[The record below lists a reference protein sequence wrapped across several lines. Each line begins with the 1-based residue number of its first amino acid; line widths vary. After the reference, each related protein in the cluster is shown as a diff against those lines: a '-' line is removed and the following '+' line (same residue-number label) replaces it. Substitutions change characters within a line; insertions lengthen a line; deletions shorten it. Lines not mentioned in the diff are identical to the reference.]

1 MMVCSALAGLLLSL
15 TPLSNALLGWRGA
28 GGLGAAQ
35 MYVNSV
41 LVSVEKLIRNF
52 LRLRTESCFMMLTNT
67 SSSAVAPFFT
77 SVVS

>member
-1 MMVCSALAGLLLSL
+1 MVYSAIAGLLLSL

-41 LVSVEKLIRNF
+41 PLSPLKKPYSELSSV
-52 LRLRTESCFMMLTNT
+52 
-67 SSSAVAPFFT
+67 
-77 SVVS
+77 